1 MASSTTVPALK
12 DEDAAHSVATAWRAT
27 LCDIVRAFVA
37 KDYTLRRRPTS
48 VAPVGPAVAD
58 QIREYIADYGETLVE
73 VPDDT
78 WNASVSQR
86 MGDHWQVLVDLWTV
100 ESGESD
106 MAMSVR
112 VFEIDGGFRVE
123 LDSVHVP

>member
-1 MASSTTVPALK
+1 MANSATVPALK

-27 LCDIVRAFVA
+27 LSDIVRAFVA
-37 KDYTLRRRPTS
+37 KDYTLRRRPAS
-48 VAPVGPAVAD
+48 VAPVGPVVAD
-58 QIREYIADYGETLVE
+58 QIREYIADYGETLIE

-78 WNASVSQR
+78 WNTSVSQWT
-86 MGDHWQVLVDLWTV
+86 GDHWQVLVDLWTV

-112 VFEIDGGFRVE
+112 VFEVDGGFRVE
-123 LDSVHVP
+123 IDSVHVP